1 LQLADFYTK
10 FDGQVFDRM
19 YHLIEETTSFIQ
31 HRIGDFTPEVG
42 IILGTGLGKLA
53 EEITIDHQLMYAN
66 IPHFPISTVEFH
78 TGKLIFGT
86 LGGRRVVAM
95 QGRLHY
101 YEGYT
106 MQQITFPVRVMKALG
121 IQTLFVSN
129 ASGSLNPAIKKGDLA
144 IIDDHI
150 NLLPDNPLRGRN
162 DPRLGPRFPDMS
174 RPYDT
179 GLIQQA
185 LSIAQAHGIQ
195 AHRAVYVS
203 TPGPN
208 LETRAEYRY
217 MRLIGGDIV
226 GMSTVPEVIV
236 ANHMGLPVF
245 AISVVTDEG
254 FHENLQPVSLDEIV
268 EVAAAAEP
276 KMALILKELVA
287 LQQ

>member
-1 LQLADFYTK
+1 
-10 FDGQVFDRM
+10 VSRPPP
-19 YHLIEETTSFIQ
+19 
-31 HRIGDFTPEVG
+31 RP
-42 IILGTGLGKLA
+42 
-53 EEITIDHQLMYAN
+53 
-66 IPHFPISTVEFH
+66 
-78 TGKLIFGT
+78 
-86 LGGRRVVAM
+86 
-95 QGRLHY
+95 
-101 YEGYT
+101 
-106 MQQITFPVRVMKALG
+106 
-121 IQTLFVSN
+121 TLFPYTTLFRS
-129 ASGSLNPAIKKGDLA
+129 
-144 IIDDHI
+144 IDDHI

-236 ANHMGLPVF
+236 A
-245 AISVVTDEG
+245 
-254 FHENLQPVSLDEIV
+254 
-268 EVAAAAEP
+268 
-276 KMALILKELVA
+276 
-287 LQQ
+287 